1 MGMGL
6 RWPRISR
13 RVLGTQSEQGGA
25 TTAARA
31 STGQCPAA
39 PPQGTCRMVA
49 GGPNAGGTSQA
60 PSSEVPKFSRGLRGI
75 EQLGPT
81 WRLRAQGGA
90 ATPRLAGVSPQ
101 GDDGQEPLEV
111 GQSCERQS
119 EMDLRWS

>member
-6 RWPRISR
+6 RWPWISL
-13 RVLGTQSEQGGA
+13 RVLGTQGEQGGA

-39 PPQGTCRMVA
+39 PPQGTCGMVA

-60 PSSEVPKFSRGLRGI
+60 PGSEVPKFSRGLRGI

-81 WRLRAQGGA
+81 GGSGLKEEL
-90 ATPRLAGVSPQ
+90 PPQSLAGVAPQ
-101 GDDGQEPLEV
+101 GDDSQEPLEV

-119 EMDLRWS
+119 ERDLRWS